1 MTLEVPPNLAYYI
14 SLVLCHHLVDHV
26 INQKVIHAVLIKHQ
40 NLEHQPNFEFFV
52 AVCTFVEELE
62 FAFMGFKIVLNQ
74 SDLSANQKS
83 NLKPNL
89 FIS

>member
-1 MTLEVPPNLAYYI
+1 MTLEVQPDWAYYK
-14 SLVLCHHLVDHV
+14 LQVYRHPGANHV
-26 INQKVIHAVLIKHQ
+26 INHKVIHAVLIKHR
-40 NLEHQPNFEFFV
+40 NFYCQPGFEFFV

-62 FAFMGFKIVLNQ
+62 FAFMGSKIVLNQ

-83 NLKPNL
+83 NFKPDL